1 MIQAQIYR
9 AWGVAIAKGR
19 MPTGPGG
26 VIGAGRV
33 AAVRTIRETRRL
45 LEATAYGAVTP
56 SPRHTHETTILKFQ
70 VTCHRSWS
78 VFNNPYKSMHSFVFL
93 FIIVGG

>member
-9 AWGVAIAKGR
+9 EWGVAIVKGR
-19 MPTGPGG
+19 VPTGSVG
-26 VIGAGRV
+26 VFGAGRF
-33 AAVRTIRETRRL
+33 AAVRTRSQRNA
-45 LEATAYGAVTP
+45 ATAYGAVTP

-78 VFNNPYKSMHSFVFL
+78 VFNNPYKSMHSRVFL
-93 FIIVGG
+93 FIMVGG